1 MLLGERGFLGCIS
14 RGIGIWQPV
23 LPGDINRERW
33 IAQEDEHF
41 DYLVG
46 AGDLDPSHRQWLL
59 KTLDDRLNILD
70 AKFAGIL
77 QLDAVFTAVTVFLL
91 REVAADSQDW
101 VRITGTVFF
110 VVSIFFLFVSIWKTR
125 PRLHTQFVHLNAAA
139 PDIRSYQRQLS
150 GLTYDRLRL
159 MDASHFAALW
169 GGIFIVLFAL
179 LVSGQKLGI
188 WGEKPSVQAVHIVG
202 SPEPETNS
210 HGDTASPIA
219 TPGIEPPGDT
229 RTSPARKQ

>member
-1 MLLGERGFLGCIS
+1 MLLGERGFLGSIS
-14 RGIGIWQPV
+14 RRIGIWRPV
-23 LPGDINRERW
+23 LSPDIGRERW
-33 IAQEDEHF
+33 IAREDEHF

-46 AGDLDPSHRQWLL
+46 AGKLDAPHKQWLL

-101 VRITGTVFF
+101 VRITGTAFF

-125 PRLHTQFVHLNAAA
+125 PRLHTQFAHLSGAA
-139 PDIRSYQRQLS
+139 PDIRDYQRQLS
-150 GLTYDRLRL
+150 GLTYERLCL

-179 LVSGQKLGI
+179 LVSGQKLDI
-188 WGEKPSVQAVHIVG
+188 WGEKPSVQAVYIVG
-202 SPEPETNS
+202 SPKPETNS
-210 HGDTASPIA
+210 QEDT
-219 TPGIEPPGDT
+219 
-229 RTSPARKQ
+229 TSPLTLPGKAPPAGRQ

>member
-1 MLLGERGFLGCIS
+1 
-14 RGIGIWQPV
+14 
-23 LPGDINRERW
+23 
-33 IAQEDEHF
+33 
-41 DYLVG
+41 
-46 AGDLDPSHRQWLL
+46 
-59 KTLDDRLNILD
+59 
-70 AKFAGIL
+70 
-77 QLDAVFTAVTVFLL
+77 L